1 MQPNKGSGTSAECE
15 ECEECEEDEGAE
27 AEDDV
32 GGEVAEIELLEQMIP
47 KLAET
52 IAQMGLT
59 DSEILRVTPAFQ
71 AFRQCALALRSYHG
85 DLYSKSEKSTKIS
98 TFWSHSWHGKKWRK
112 IITLIVFYNG
122 QAAAVLGMFCA
133 VVMMV
138 LFCFNLLPAL
148 NRGSTGEIPFGF
160 SCWSL
165 WSGFF
170 ATSLVIIFWQ
180 PQSRVFL
187 DRICISQMD
196 HELKTRGIISLAGML
211 KQSDS
216 MLILWDPTWTERL
229 WCLFELA
236 AFLQSKKDQ
245 KKELIIRP
253 TFFGPLHI
261 AFFLTMVAAIIPFTM
276 APVDL
281 AAGPSLFFVPAIM
294 IVFSSGAVAYVGM
307 STLRSYFR
315 DLDTMRHQL
324 LSISFDAT
332 RSSCCENN
340 HRDLSGNPVICDR
353 KIVKHCV
360 EVWFGSQEAFEKT
373 VRSEVLEILT
383 HHLENR
389 VFSIK
394 STLALGMPLMWG
406 FMDHAAS
413 EWQLPSSD
421 IWRKAGPAFLLYGLT
436 IWLIFIPTMR
446 DFLLLIGKLTRAR
459 PRSLCLEVLKN
470 LLACFILFLPSAAV
484 MACYENIRATIFFTI
499 MALYAIFYWCF
510 SMGFHGHQGESEKMR
525 PASAKMAGQKWPKIN
540 LVGSF

>member
-1 MQPNKGSGTSAECE
+1 
-15 ECEECEEDEGAE
+15 
-27 AEDDV
+27 
-32 GGEVAEIELLEQMIP
+32 
-47 KLAET
+47 
-52 IAQMGLT
+52 
-59 DSEILRVTPAFQ
+59 
-71 AFRQCALALRSYHG
+71 
-85 DLYSKSEKSTKIS
+85 
-98 TFWSHSWHGKKWRK
+98 
-112 IITLIVFYNG
+112 
-122 QAAAVLGMFCA
+122 
-133 VVMMV
+133 
-138 LFCFNLLPAL
+138 
-148 NRGSTGEIPFGF
+148 
-160 SCWSL
+160 
-165 WSGFF
+165 
-170 ATSLVIIFWQ
+170 
-180 PQSRVFL
+180 
-187 DRICISQMD
+187 
-196 HELKTRGIISLAGML
+196 
-211 KQSDS
+211 
-216 MLILWDPTWTERL
+216 
-229 WCLFELA
+229 
-236 AFLQSKKDQ
+236 
-245 KKELIIRP
+245 
-253 TFFGPLHI
+253 
-261 AFFLTMVAAIIPFTM
+261 
-276 APVDL
+276 
-281 AAGPSLFFVPAIM
+281 
-294 IVFSSGAVAYVGM
+294 
-307 STLRSYFR
+307 
-315 DLDTMRHQL
+315 MRHQL

-499 MALYAIFYWCF
+499 MVLYAIFYWCF